1 MEATQ
6 STQSVCEQ
14 YKRSTSCIPAE
25 NELIKRML
33 DIQQRVNQL
42 SALADASHNKPSD
55 LPRTLNLI
63 EEQSAKIKDQLNRL
77 NVLLHP
83 RSRL

>member
-1 MEATQ
+1 MEVTQ

-33 DIQQRVNQL
+33 DVQKRVNQL
-42 SALADASHNKPSD
+42 SALAEASHNNPSS
-55 LPRTLNLI
+55 LPKIFNLI
-63 EEQSAKIKDQLNRL
+63 EEQSAKIKDQLS
-77 NVLLHP
+77 VLGP